1 MKHINICICTY
12 RRNKHLASC
21 IKSLCDQVCPNDI
34 RISISVIDNDVQQ
47 SAEPII
53 QESRNISPFIL
64 HYFCEPRRGIP
75 LARNRALVES
85 LKMHADWI
93 AFIDDDEQAE
103 KNWIHQLYS
112 YICQHSEK
120 TVVHG
125 RVIPVF
131 PPDTPKHIKELCSP
145 NKIRPTGTPKTA
157 CATDNVLFPVSL
169 VEPLGLRF
177 DESSPLA
184 GGTDTIFFTQASN
197 NGFQIFECAEAIVY
211 ETVFAER
218 LKMKWL
224 LKRKYRSGITTS
236 WRKQNAGRSSISLI
250 FSSLFKILMHCIVS
264 SLLAVMNLKLQ
275 RNKQL
280 LKSARETGILAG
292 TLGLRV
298 NSYAKIES

>member
-1 MKHINICICTY
+1 
-12 RRNKHLASC
+12 
-21 IKSLCDQVCPNDI
+21 VCPNDI
-34 RISISVIDNDVQQ
+34 QLSISVIDNDVQR
-47 SAEPII
+47 SAEPIV
-53 QESRNISPFIL
+53 EKSKNISPYIL
-64 HYFCEPRRGIP
+64 HYFCEPGRGIP
-75 LARNRALVES
+75 LARNRALTES
-85 LKMHADWI
+85 LAMHADWI

-103 KNWIHQLYS
+103 KSWIQQLYS

-131 PPDTPKHIKELCSP
+131 PADAPKHIKELCSP
-145 NKIRPTGTPKTA
+145 NKVRPTGTRKSA

-177 DESSPLA
+177 DESSPFA

-197 NGFQIFECAEAIVY
+197 NGIQIFECAEAIVY
-211 ETVFAER
+211 ETIFAER

-236 WRKQNAGRSSISLI
+236 WRKQNAGCSSISLI
-250 FSSLFKILMHCIVS
+250 FPSLFKALLHCLVGG
-264 SLLAVMNLKLQ
+264 LLAIINLKLQ